1 MGRHRQTTAEVQA
14 NLCELPDWQFAER
27 DDQAV
32 AQALQRGQGVDA
44 VYGLDE
50 AGLLDGFFAFLEESG
65 VKAHWQTLTIAGVRH
80 LLVPVIM
87 FVLLYGTRLL
97 FGIESSNAL
106 PALLFSNVAAMT
118 LIGFNAQQVS
128 DGLSKRGAQQ
138 RTAASEYTL
147 MDPQTLANAICK
159 ISTSALQDLFNGT
172 IRALATFGV
181 FMGEVMVAV
190 DGTRV
195 VTPPTFQGRG
205 KLSVTERQ
213 RNRQGVQVE
222 VVKFLFGWRPIALLD
237 LRTLIPLALKI
248 VQIQEHEA
256 PYLVALVQQAQ
267 ANLAPHSRI
276 SQLVIDRAYVDGASL
291 YALHELGITFV
302 VIAKANMAV
311 RAVALAEQSG
321 TPIYE
326 RTETIRRG
334 HGREATTEVWVSR
347 VRMVAD
353 LRHWDAFRPPVDAER
368 PLRWAQRPVL
378 HAVIVNL
385 WRNRAPEPDGER
397 VYLTNAA
404 VSDPWAVVDGYDDRS
419 WIENGLFRNSKQ
431 FWRLTRWFPQK
442 TEAGVHSH
450 LTFGVMM
457 VAVATAYRLWD
468 QAQAGAVVAA
478 PDHQISQ
485 VVRKVIDAETGV
497 VRVTPEP
504 KRTRR
509 THLASRM
516 AEIYTPPAQPTVPVW
531 SHEQLEGQGP
541 LRWRR
546 RLRRENRDQVIV
558 FVGHQYG
565 VFHASELLVLSGVPV
580 RELPPHLG
588 SRDDVLRRYGCLLDA
603 ATDHAAIAQKSL

>member
-1 MGRHRQTTAEVQA
+1 MSQPRQTAEEVHQ
-14 NLCELPDWQFAER
+14 NLCELLDWQFAER

-32 AQALQRGQGVDA
+32 AQALHSGQGVDA

-50 AGLLDGFFAFLEESG
+50 AGLLDGFFAFLAESG
-65 VKAHWQTLTIAGVRH
+65 IQGHWQTLTIAGVRH
-80 LLVPVIM
+80 LFVPVLA
-87 FVLLYGTRLL
+87 FVLLYGTRVL

-118 LIGFNAQQVS
+118 LIGFNAHQVT
-128 DGLSKRGAQQ
+128 DGMSKRGAKQ

-147 MDPQTLANAICK
+147 MDPQTLTQAICK
-159 ISTSALQDLFNGT
+159 ISAAALQDLFNGT
-172 IRALATFGV
+172 IQALAAFGV
-181 FMGEVMVAV
+181 FMAEVMVAV

-195 VTPPTFQGRG
+195 VTAPTFQGCG
-205 KLSVTERQ
+205 KLRVTERQ

-222 VVKFLFGWRPIALLD
+222 IVKFLFGWRLIALLD
-237 LRTLIPLALKI
+237 LRTLIPLAIQI
-248 VQIQEHEA
+248 VQIQAHEA

-302 VIAKANMAV
+302 VIAKSNMAV
-311 RAVALAEQSG
+311 RAVALAEQAG

-326 RTETIRRG
+326 RSETVRRG
-334 HGREATTEVWVSR
+334 YGRTATTEVWVSR
-347 VRMVAD
+347 VRMVTD
-353 LRHWDAFRPPVDAER
+353 LRHWDAFRPPVEAER

-378 HAVIVNL
+378 HAMIINL

-404 VSDPWAVVDGYDDRS
+404 VSDPWTVVDGYDDRS

-450 LTFGVMM
+450 LTFVVM
-457 VAVATAYRLWD
+457 VLAVATAYRLWD
-468 QAQAGAVVAA
+468 QAQAGAVAAA
-478 PDHQISQ
+478 PDHQIAQ
-485 VVRKVIDAETGV
+485 VVHKVIDAQTGV
-497 VRVTPEP
+497 VSVTPAP
-504 KRTRR
+504 QRTQR
-509 THLASRM
+509 THLASRL
-516 AEIYTPPAQPTVPVW
+516 AEPDTAPAQPTGPVW
-531 SHEQLEGQGP
+531 SHEQLAGQGP

-546 RLRRENRDQVIV
+546 QLRRENRDKVIV
-558 FVGHQYG
+558 FVGHLYG
-565 VFHASELLVLSGVPV
+565 IFHASELLVLSGVPV

-588 SRDDVLRRYGCLLDA
+588 SRADILRRYNCLAD
-603 ATDHAAIAQKSL
+603 T

>member
-1 MGRHRQTTAEVQA
+1 MGRHRQTTEEVQA
-14 NLCELPDWQFAER
+14 NLRELLDWQFAER
-27 DDQAV
+27 NDQAV
-32 AQALQRGQGVDA
+32 AQALQSGQGVDA

-50 AGLLDGFFAFLEESG
+50 AGLLDGFFAFVDESG
-65 VKAHWQTLTIAGVRH
+65 IKAHWQTLTIAGIRH

-87 FVLLYGTRLL
+87 FVLLYGTRVL

-128 DGLSKRGAQQ
+128 EGLSKRGAQQ

-147 MDPQTLANAICK
+147 MDPQTLAQAICK
-159 ISTSALQDLFNGT
+159 MSASALQDLFNGT
-172 IRALATFGV
+172 IRALAAFGV
-181 FMGEVMVAV
+181 FMAEVMVAG

-213 RNRQGVQVE
+213 RNRQGAQVE
-222 VVKFLFGWRPIALLD
+222 VVKFLFGWRLIALLD
-237 LRTLIPLALKI
+237 LRTLIPLAIRI

-276 SQLVIDRAYVDGASL
+276 SQLVLDRAYVDGASL

-311 RAVALAEQSG
+311 RAVALAEQAG
-321 TPIYE
+321 TPMYE
-326 RTETIRRG
+326 RTETVRRG

-385 WRNRAPEPDGER
+385 WRNRTPEPDGER

-404 VSDPWAVVDGYDDRS
+404 VSDPWVVVDGYDDRS

-450 LTFGVMM
+450 LTFVVLML
-457 VAVATAYRLWD
+457 AVATAYRLWD
-468 QAQAGAVVAA
+468 KAQAG
-478 PDHQISQ
+478 
-485 VVRKVIDAETGV
+485 
-497 VRVTPEP
+497 
-504 KRTRR
+504 
-509 THLASRM
+509 
-516 AEIYTPPAQPTVPVW
+516 
-531 SHEQLEGQGP
+531 
-541 LRWRR
+541 
-546 RLRRENRDQVIV
+546 
-558 FVGHQYG
+558 
-565 VFHASELLVLSGVPV
+565 
-580 RELPPHLG
+580 
-588 SRDDVLRRYGCLLDA
+588 
-603 ATDHAAIAQKSL
+603 

>member
-1 MGRHRQTTAEVQA
+1 MGRHRQTTEEVQA
-14 NLCELPDWQFAER
+14 NLRELLDWQFAER
-27 DDQAV
+27 NDQAV
-32 AQALQRGQGVDA
+32 AQALQSGQGVDA

-50 AGLLDGFFAFLEESG
+50 AGLLDGFFAFVDESG
-65 VKAHWQTLTIAGVRH
+65 IKAHWQTLTIAGIRH

-87 FVLLYGTRLL
+87 FVLLYGTRVL

-128 DGLSKRGAQQ
+128 EGLSKRGAQQ

-147 MDPQTLANAICK
+147 MDPQTLANALCK
-159 ISTSALQDLFNGT
+159 ISASALQDLFNGT
-172 IRALATFGV
+172 IRALAAFGV

-195 VTPPTFQGRG
+195 VTPPTFQGCG
-205 KLSVTERQ
+205 KLSVTERA
-213 RNRQGVQVE
+213 RNQQGVQVA
-222 VVKFLFGWRPIALLD
+222 VVKFLFGWRLIALLD

-267 ANLAPHSRI
+267 ANLTPHSRI

-291 YALHELGITFV
+291 HALHALGITFV

-311 RAVALAEQSG
+311 RAVALAEQAR

-326 RTETIRRG
+326 RTETVRRG

-347 VRMVAD
+347 VRVVSD

-450 LTFGVMM
+450 LTFVVMM

-485 VVRKVIDAETGV
+485 VVHKVIDAETGV
-497 VRVTPEP
+497 VSVTPEH

-516 AEIYTPPAQPTVPVW
+516 EEIYTPPAQPTVPVW

-588 SRDDVLRRYGCLLDA
+588 SRVDVLRRYGCLPDA
-603 ATDHAAIAQKSL
+603 

>member
-1 MGRHRQTTAEVQA
+1 MGQHRQTTAEVQA
-14 NLCELPDWQFAER
+14 NLRELLDWQFAER
-27 DDQAV
+27 NDQAV
-32 AQALQRGQGVDA
+32 AQALQCGQGVDA

-50 AGLLDGFFAFLEESG
+50 AGLLDGFFAFVAESG
-65 VKAHWQTLTIAGVRH
+65 IQAHWQTLTIAGVRH
-80 LLVPVIM
+80 LLVPVIT
-87 FVLLYGTRLL
+87 FVLLYGTRVL

-118 LIGFNAQQVS
+118 LLGFNAQQVAE
-128 DGLSKRGAQQ
+128 GLSQRGAQQ
-138 RTAASEYTL
+138 RTATSEYTL

-159 ISTSALQDLFNGT
+159 ISASALQDLFNGT
-172 IRALATFGV
+172 IRALAAFGV
-181 FMGEVMVAV
+181 FMAEVMVAV

-205 KLSVTERQ
+205 KLSVTERA

-222 VVKFLFGWRPIALLD
+222 VVKFLFGWRLIALID
-237 LRTLIPLALKI
+237 LRTLIPLAIKI
-248 VQIQEHEA
+248 VQIQAHEA

-276 SQLVIDRAYVDGASL
+276 SRLVIDRAYVDGASL
-291 YALHELGITFV
+291 YALHELGVTFV

-311 RAVALAEQSG
+311 RAVALAEQVG

-326 RTETIRRG
+326 RTETVRRG

-347 VRMVAD
+347 VRVVSD

-404 VSDPWAVVDGYDDRS
+404 VSDPWTVVDGYDDRS
-419 WIENGLFRNSKQ
+419 WVENGLFRNSKQ

-450 LTFGVMM
+450 LTFVVMM
-457 VAVATAYRLWD
+457 LAVATAYRLWD
-468 QAQAGAVVAA
+468 QAQAGAVAEA
-478 PDHQISQ
+478 PDHQIAQ
-485 VVRKVIDAETGV
+485 MMHKVIDAATGE

-504 KRTRR
+504 KRPRR

-516 AEIYTPPAQPTVPVW
+516 EEIYTPPAQPTVPVW

-546 RLRRENRDQVIV
+546 RLRRQNRDQVIV

-565 VFHASELLVLSGVPV
+565 IFHASELLVLSGVPV

-588 SRDDVLRRYGCLLDA
+588 SRDDVLRRYGCLPDA
-603 ATDHAAIAQKSL
+603 

>member
-1 MGRHRQTTAEVQA
+1 M
-14 NLCELPDWQFAER
+14 
-27 DDQAV
+27 
-32 AQALQRGQGVDA
+32 
-44 VYGLDE
+44 
-50 AGLLDGFFAFLEESG
+50 
-65 VKAHWQTLTIAGVRH
+65 
-80 LLVPVIM
+80 
-87 FVLLYGTRLL
+87 
-97 FGIESSNAL
+97 

-128 DGLSKRGAQQ
+128 AGLSNRGAQQ

-147 MDPQTLANAICK
+147 MDPQTLANALCK
-159 ISTSALQDLFNGT
+159 ISASALQDLFNGT
-172 IRALATFGV
+172 IRALAAFGV

-195 VTPPTFQGRG
+195 VPPPTFQGHG

-213 RNRQGVQVE
+213 RNRQGAQVE
-222 VVKFLFGWRPIALLD
+222 VVKFLFGWRLIALRD

-248 VQIQEHEA
+248 VQIQEPEA
-256 PYLVALVQQAQ
+256 PYLLALVQQAQ

-291 YALHELGITFV
+291 HALHALGITFV
-302 VIAKANMAV
+302 VLAKANMAV
-311 RAVALAEQSG
+311 RAVALAEQTG

-326 RTETIRRG
+326 RTETVRRG

-347 VRMVAD
+347 VRMVTD

-404 VSDPWAVVDGYDDRS
+404 VSAPWAVVDGYDDRS

-442 TEAGVHSH
+442 TAAGVHSH
-450 LTFGVMM
+450 LTFVVMR
-457 VAVATAYRLWD
+457 VAVATAYRLWH
-468 QAQAGAVVAA
+468 QAQAGVVVAA

-485 VVRKVIDAETGV
+485 VLHKVIDAETGV
-497 VRVTPEP
+497 VSVTPEP
-504 KRTRR
+504 QRTRR

-516 AEIYTPPAQPTVPVW
+516 EEFYTPPAQPTVPVW

-565 VFHASELLVLSGVPV
+565 VSHASELLVLSGVPV

-588 SRDDVLRRYGCLLDA
+588 SRDDVLRRYGCLPNA
-603 ATDHAAIAQKSL
+603 ATGHAAIAQKSL